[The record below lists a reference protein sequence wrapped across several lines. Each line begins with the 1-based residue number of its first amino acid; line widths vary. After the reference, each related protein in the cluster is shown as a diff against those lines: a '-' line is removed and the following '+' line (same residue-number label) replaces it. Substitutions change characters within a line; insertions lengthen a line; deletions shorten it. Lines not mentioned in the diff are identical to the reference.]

1 MEFSQYNIINTVTG
15 DNIQIWGELKGSPV
29 KMRYNEKIPLD
40 NRVVIQSSGLM
51 FDGSFTVDYIDESNF
66 LLLEYAWINN
76 NEMIIENIDG
86 RRYKVT
92 IIGERLDIFP
102 KQNNIDNTI
111 IYSGSFN
118 IKGGI

>member
-51 FDGSFTVDYIDESNF
+51 FDGSFTIDYIDESNF

-76 NEMIIENIDG
+76 NEMIIENVDG
-86 RRYKVT
+86 RRYKVA

>member
-1 MEFSQYNIINTVTG
+1 LEFSQYNIINTVTG
-15 DNIQIWGELKGSPV
+15 GNIQIWGELKGSPV

-40 NRVVIQSSGLM
+40 NRVIIQSSGLM
-51 FDGSFTVDYIDESNF
+51 FDGSFTIDYIDENNF

-76 NEMIIENIDG
+76 NEIIIENIDG

-92 IIGERLDIFP
+92 IIGEKLDIFP
-102 KQNNIDNTI
+102 KQNNIDNTV

-118 IKGGI
+118 VKGGI

>member
-15 DNIQIWGELKGSPV
+15 DNIQVWGELKGSPV

-40 NRVVIQSSGLM
+40 NRVIIQSSGLM

-92 IIGERLDIFP
+92 IIGERLDLFP

-118 IKGGI
+118 VKGGI

>member
-15 DNIQIWGELKGSPV
+15 GNIQIWGELKGSPV

-40 NRVVIQSSGLM
+40 NRVIIQSSGLM
-51 FDGSFTVDYIDESNF
+51 FDGSFTIDYIDESNF

-92 IIGERLDIFP
+92 IIGEKLDIFP
-102 KQNNIDNTI
+102 KQNNIDNTV

-118 IKGGI
+118 VKGGI